1 MVTRPHGRTTQDAR
15 HWRCPALLVLAAALI
30 SPAFLPR
37 ETHPEPGPP
46 FHRLVDIETSARLL
60 ALLLVSGRAVVNE
73 NPEAFQSAPAEN
85 RPVSFAGFE
94 AQLFETF
101 RLHSGVDLR
110 DLEAARI
117 PQESKRW
124 LRIMV
129 AVSKQVV
136 EDYRRQGGQAPG
148 ELDALI
154 PAKFGSR
161 VAARFTELTGVRLKQ
176 TSLAPRN
183 PANTPD
189 AFERATLEAFAD
201 PANPREQPISEVST
215 TTRALRLMYPL
226 YTTRQCLACHGS
238 PKGELDK
245 TGYPREGLQL
255 GQNAGAISVVI
266 PLGK

>member
-1 MVTRPHGRTTQDAR
+1 MLDAR
-15 HWRCPALLVLAAALI
+15 HWLCPALLALAAALT
-30 SPAFLPR
+30 SPAFPR
-37 ETHPEPGPP
+37 ETHPQSGPP

-73 NPEAFQSAPAEN
+73 NPEAFQSPHGES
-85 RPVSFAGFE
+85 RPVSFTGFE
-94 AQLFETF
+94 QQLFDTF

-110 DLEAARI
+110 ELETARI

-129 AVSKQVV
+129 EVSKQVV
-136 EDYRRQGGQAPG
+136 EDYQRQGRQTPG
-148 ELDALI
+148 EIDALI

-161 VAARFTELTGVRLKQ
+161 VAARFTQLTGVRLKQ

-183 PANTPD
+183 PANAPD
-189 AFERATLEAFAD
+189 AFERATLEVFAD
-201 PANPREQPISEVST
+201 PAHPREQPISEVTAKS
-215 TTRALRLMYPL
+215 RALRLMYPL

-238 PKGELDK
+238 PIGERDM